1 MTSIQITAAIAAVG
15 LLLYAAFDV
24 LKKWQLWPIAAKKTT
39 PAETTPPVPLPTLY
53 TCWRQIVAQIEAN
66 GYDAESLPVS
76 EIPKAL
82 AIKK

>member
-1 MTSIQITAAIAAVG
+1 MTSLQIIAAIAAVG
-15 LLLYAAFDV
+15 LLSYAAIDI
-24 LKKWQLWPIAAKKTT
+24 LKKWQPWPTAAKKTK
-39 PAETTPPVPLPTLY
+39 PAETGPPFALPTLY

-66 GYDAESLPVS
+66 GYDPESLPVS

>member
-1 MTSIQITAAIAAVG
+1 MTPTQITAAIAAVG
-15 LLLYAAFDV
+15 LLLYVSADFF
-24 LKKWQLWPIAAKKTT
+24 KKWKPWPRAASKTKQ
-39 PAETTPPVPLPTLY
+39 AETGPPFALPTLY

-66 GYDAESLPVS
+66 GYDPETLPVS